1 MKTVIGAPI
10 ALCLGVLLAC
20 GSSDAGSPGGSLN
33 GPTGPPS
40 PPTGPATVSV
50 SAFDFQFSPSSTQIS
65 VGSQVVWTNTGQSV
79 HTVTSDSGQWDSGL
93 ISAPGSG
100 GDPYGGGGSAGGSYS
115 RTFNQ
120 AGTFTYHCSIHA
132 NMKGTVTVTE

>member
-1 MKTVIGAPI
+1 MKAVIGAPI

-33 GPTGPPS
+33 EPTGPPS
-40 PPTGPATVSV
+40 PPSGPAAASV
-50 SAFDFQFSPSSTQIS
+50 SAVDFRFSPSSTQVS

-79 HTVTSDSGQWDSGL
+79 HTVTSDAGQWDSGL

-100 GDPYGGGGSAGGSYS
+100 GDPYGEGGSTGGSYS
-115 RTFNQ
+115 RTFTQ
-120 AGTFTYHCSIHA
+120 AGTFMYHCSIHPDMRA
-132 NMKGTVTVTE
+132 TVTVTE